1 MGNSELADLLA
12 QNREKILALA
22 KKRGARNIRIFGS
35 VSRGEDNTGSD
46 LDLLVDF
53 EPGRSLLDLGGLSMD
68 LQNLLHRKVDV
79 ITEAGLRERIRRRVL
94 REARPL

>member
-35 VSRGEDNTGSD
+35 VSRGEDNPGSD
-46 LDLLVDF
+46 IDLLVDF
-53 EPGRSLLDLGGLSMD
+53 EPDRSLLDLGGLSMD
-68 LQNLLHRKVDV
+68 LQYLLHRKVDI

>member
-1 MGNSELADLLA
+1 MGNSELADLLE
-12 QNREKILALA
+12 QNRETILALA
-22 KKRGARNIRIFGS
+22 RKRGARNIRIFGS